1 MQKKVYVIDEYPY
14 LTKNVAAI
22 TATDIY
28 ASKEKA
34 QSAFNER
41 LDELCNENGTAKRCS
56 HGAGLIDMFTFKRK
70 TDGRN
75 VYIRLREMDLI
86 Q

>member
-1 MQKKVYVIDEYPY
+1 MQNKVYVIDEYPY
-14 LTKNVAAI
+14 FTRNTAAI

-34 QSAFNER
+34 QSVFNER
-41 LDELCNENGTAKRCS
+41 LDELQRENGTAKRCS
-56 HGAGLIDMFTFKRK
+56 HGNGLIDMFTFKR

-75 VYIRLREMDLI
+75 VYIRLREMDLK
-86 Q
+86 